1 MHPEIT
7 TPQCVLD
14 RTSVTMPPDQ
24 NPNYR
29 NNPSILIRHVTQR
42 KPDSSNSSSSDV
54 KYVQIDACKTF
65 REGVLRWYPRHGVT
79 SLDGIVLTHDHA
91 DAMFG
96 LDDVS
101 KLYTLHDV
109 ALLCFMLASARFARV
124 AAQRQAP
131 VLFEACGSCHS
142 SI

>member
-14 RTSVTMPPDQ
+14 RSSVTMPPDQ

-91 DAMFG
+91 DAILG

-101 KLYTLHDV
+101 V
-109 ALLCFMLASARFARV
+109 ALHKPWYCAFVHHAVICISRRCSMQSNAS
-124 AAQRQAP
+124 
-131 VLFEACGSCHS
+131 VLS
-142 SI
+142 